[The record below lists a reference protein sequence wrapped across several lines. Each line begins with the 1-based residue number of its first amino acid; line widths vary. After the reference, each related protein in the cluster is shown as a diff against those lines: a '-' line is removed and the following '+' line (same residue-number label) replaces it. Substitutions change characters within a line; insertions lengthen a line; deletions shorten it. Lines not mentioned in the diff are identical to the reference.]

1 MHALYKFLL
10 VHALTC
16 LGGNARGSEIIN
28 GQKAPEN
35 LMLYMVSLQNSR
47 EEHVCGGFL
56 IREDTVVTAA
66 HCGRM
71 GFKHAVL
78 GTHHLSKVG
87 SRMNIA
93 HRYIHPDFV
102 REGSGKDIM
111 LLRLAGMAKL
121 NNRVQTIQIPRSE
134 INTQENTKC
143 HVAGWGYTAS
153 GGVVSDDLRVVD
165 VSVISRP
172 DCKEKWRNLPAD
184 VICAGGYPSDKGFCQ
199 GDSGG
204 PLVCNGVAV
213 GVVSFNNNN
222 TCSYPD
228 VPNVYTDISKYLPW
242 INSKLRH

>member
-35 LMLYMVSLQNSR
+35 SMLYMVSLQNSK

-56 IREDTVVTAA
+56 IREDIVVTAA
-66 HCGRM
+66 HCGRL
-71 GFKHAVL
+71 GVTDVVL
-78 GTHHLSKVG
+78 GTHHLNKAG

-93 HRYIHPDFV
+93 HRYIHPSFHG
-102 REGSGKDIM
+102 EGFGKDIM
-111 LLRLAGMAKL
+111 LLRLAGMAQL
-121 NNRVQTIQIPRSE
+121 NNRVQTIPIPKSE
-134 INTQENTKC
+134 INTQENTMC
-143 HVAGWGYTAS
+143 RVAGWGYTTS

-165 VSVISRP
+165 VSVISGP
-172 DCKEKWRNLPAD
+172 DCKEKWPGLPAD

-204 PLVCNGVAV
+204 PLVCNGMAV